1 MTVEN
6 VMYFINKIDK
16 IEKKDIDTFTKRLK
30 IINKN
35 INIKYN
41 ISINALIVTH
51 LRSGYPPKIIMII

>member
-30 IINKN
+30 LINKN
-35 INIKYN
+35 INIKHN
-41 ISINALIVTH
+41 TSINALIVTH
-51 LRSGYPPKIIMII
+51 LRSGYSPKIIMII